1 MWKVSG
7 THVKR
12 VQVGM
17 VIVVAL
23 LSAIP
28 GALAVQAS
36 TQLAQLETSP
46 LCADGQTVASECR
59 REEPV
64 RIVGASRFDLT
75 VRDANGLETVV
86 RLAPSENL
94 GAALIGRPDDAR
106 ATYFGGVIVTLDWG
120 AGSIE
125 TEAHPA
131 ARQSWYGSVCGAL
144 WLLVLV
150 SLVAAAWA
158 GRRAR
163 HSNPR

>member
-1 MWKVSG
+1 MSG

-17 VIVVAL
+17 VVMVAL
-23 LSAIP
+23 LSVVP

-36 TQLAQLETSP
+36 TQLAQLEASP
-46 LCADGQTVASECR
+46 LCADEQAAPSECR

-75 VRDANGLETVV
+75 VRDANGHDTVV
-86 RLAPSENL
+86 RLAPSDNL

-144 WLLVLV
+144 WLLLLV
-150 SLVAAAWA
+150 SLVAGAWA
-158 GRRAR
+158 ARRAR
-163 HSNPR
+163 HPSSR

>member
-1 MWKVSG
+1 
-7 THVKR
+7 
-12 VQVGM
+12 M
-17 VIVVAL
+17 VVVVAL

-36 TQLAQLETSP
+36 TQLAQLEDSP
-46 LCADGQTVASECR
+46 LCAGQVTASSECR

-64 RIVGASRFDLT
+64 RIVGESRFDLT
-75 VRDANGLETVV
+75 VRDRNGRETVV

-94 GAALIGRPDDAR
+94 RAALVGRPEEAR
-106 ATYFGGVIVTLDWG
+106 TTYFGGVIVTLDWG
-120 AGSIE
+120 AGGIE

-150 SLVAAAWA
+150 SLGAAAWA

-163 HSNPR
+163 HPTPR